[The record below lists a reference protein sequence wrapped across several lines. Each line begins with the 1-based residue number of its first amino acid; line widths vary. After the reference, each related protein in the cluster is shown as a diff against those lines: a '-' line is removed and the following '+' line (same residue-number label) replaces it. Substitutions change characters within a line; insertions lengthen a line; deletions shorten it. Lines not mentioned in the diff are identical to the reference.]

1 MNSLI
6 DIKEPL
12 ILASK
17 SPRRA
22 QLLRQIGLDFRVI
35 AGDMAEK
42 MDNSGEPAAL
52 AVALSLAKAQHVA
65 DKVAAGL
72 VIGADTIVVLQEKF
86 LGKPAD
92 REEAFTMLRYLS
104 GRTHQVYTGFSI
116 CRRPGVRHI
125 SDVECTNVTFRDLSD
140 EEIGKYLDLDHPY
153 DKAGAYGIQ
162 DHSALFVEKIDGCYY
177 NVVGFPL
184 TKFYVRL
191 KEFLNQGK

>member
-104 GRTHQVYTGFSI
+104 GRTHQVYT
-116 CRRPGVRHI
+116 
-125 SDVECTNVTFRDLSD
+125 
-140 EEIGKYLDLDHPY
+140 
-153 DKAGAYGIQ
+153 
-162 DHSALFVEKIDGCYY
+162 
-177 NVVGFPL
+177 
-184 TKFYVRL
+184 
-191 KEFLNQGK
+191 